1 MAEAEGCR
9 HQNLVGYFEQ
19 AIPNCG
25 ESCDRCTDTAVRR
38 IVERRPKRGSKRDR
52 ERDRDR
58 TSVAPEKPRPE
69 LEGGDVELFQRL
81 KQLRR
86 KLAEEPRVPAYV
98 VFTDATLVAMA
109 ERKPT
114 SEAELLTVSGVG
126 LTKLARYGE
135 QFLRV
140 LGEGR

>member
-1 MAEAEGCR
+1 
-9 HQNLVGYFEQ
+9 
-19 AIPNCG
+19 
-25 ESCDRCTDTAVRR
+25 
-38 IVERRPKRGSKRDR
+38 
-52 ERDRDR
+52 
-58 TSVAPEKPRPE
+58 VAPEPRPE
-69 LEGGDVELFQRL
+69 LEGSDAELFQRL

-86 KLAEEPRVPAYV
+86 KLAEDLGVPAYV
-98 VFTDATLVAMA
+98 VFTDATLLAMA